1 MLKRFLCLL
10 TVLLLLPAAC
20 LAQEF
25 VMAGFDGQDSAKD
38 WAANDFFVRMQE
50 RTGVGFTF
58 QEYNDAAK
66 WQAAKDAM
74 FAEGGSLPDVLFK
87 AALTS
92 DELVHYTD
100 SGQLID
106 LLPLLPENAPNLWA
120 LLQENPDW
128 LAAITLPNGK
138 VGALPMIQTLSTQN
152 TMWINQ
158 TWLDELHLDKPTDME
173 SLIKVLR
180 AFRDRDPNTNG
191 KSDET
196 PFLFIG
202 PWELKFFSHAYG
214 VVVNDYNLYLDD
226 AGQVHYWPLEDSF
239 AAFLA
244 DMRTLYAEG
253 LLDPDGFI
261 TADSLRLV
269 TDEKAAITYGA
280 FFAPTPLY
288 LLPLDHCTNYVAL
301 EPLIAADGTR
311 LYRDL
316 NGQIS
321 RGTFAITSACP
332 DPAALLRWVD
342 ILYTEEG
349 SIEAMVGKE
358 GDCWEYAGD
367 GTWNWHSDD
376 ETMARISS
384 GEISI
389 TDTGEMPLLFPKA
402 FNASFGDKA
411 INHVTTQCDVLTP
424 YLRMA
429 FPYYT
434 LTADQRAQ
442 VKPLQQELG
451 RYVDVAIANFV
462 LGETPINDQTLTQFR
477 EGLNQLGAAEM
488 TAFWQS
494 VADSLH
500 P

>member
-1 MLKRFLCLL
+1 MLKRILCLL
-10 TVLLLLPAAC
+10 TVLMLLPAAC

-25 VMAGFDGQDSAKD
+25 VMAGFDGQESAKD
-38 WAANDFFVRMQE
+38 WASNDFFTRMQE
-50 RTGVGFTF
+50 RTGLSFSF
-58 QEYNDAAK
+58 QEYTDSAK

-74 FAEGGSLPDVLFK
+74 FAEGGQLPDVLFK

-92 DELVHYTD
+92 DELIRYTD
-100 SGQLID
+100 GGQLID
-106 LLPLLPENAPNLWA
+106 LLPLLPEHAPNLWA
-120 LLQENPDW
+120 LLEQNPQW
-128 LAAITLPNGK
+128 LSAITLPNGK
-138 VGALPMIQTLSTQN
+138 VGALPMIQTLSTQDAI
-152 TMWINQ
+152 WINQ
-158 TWLDELHLDKPTDME
+158 KWLDTLHLDKPTDME

-180 AFRDRDPNTNG
+180 AFRDYDPNQNG
-191 KSDET
+191 KNDEI

-214 VVVNDYNLYLDD
+214 VVANDYNLYLDD

-239 AAFLA
+239 AAFLT
-244 DMRTLYAEG
+244 DMRALYAEG
-253 LLDPDGFI
+253 LLDPNGFS

-269 TDEKAAITYGA
+269 TDEKAAVTYGA

-288 LLPLDHCTNYVAL
+288 LLPLDHCADYVVL
-301 EPLIAADGTR
+301 EPLTAPDGSR
-311 LYRDL
+311 VYRDL

-321 RGTFAITSACP
+321 RGTFAITSACA

-349 SIEAMVGKE
+349 AIEAMVGKE
-358 GDCWEYAGD
+358 GDCWDYAAD
-367 GTWNWHSDD
+367 GTWNWHEDN
-376 ETMARISS
+376 ETMSRIAGGSV
-384 GEISI
+384 SI

-411 INHVTTQCDVLTP
+411 VSHVTNQCDVLTP
-424 YLRMA
+424 YLKMA

-434 LTADQRAQ
+434 LTAAQREQ

-451 RYVDVAIANFV
+451 RTVDIAIANFV
-462 LGETPINDQTLTQFR
+462 LGETPINEETLSQFR
-477 EGLNQLGAAEM
+477 DELNRLGAAEL

-494 VADSLH
+494 VADTLN

>member
-10 TVLLLLPAAC
+10 TALLLLPAAC
-20 LAQEF
+20 FAQEF
-25 VMAGFDGQDSAKD
+25 VMAGFDGQESAKD
-38 WAANDFFVRMQE
+38 WASNDFFTRMQE

-74 FAEGGSLPDVLFK
+74 FAEGGQLPDVLFK

-92 DELVHYTD
+92 DELIRYTD

-128 LAAITLPNGK
+128 LSAITLPNGK
-138 VGALPMIQTLSTQN
+138 VGALPMIQTLPTQN
-152 TMWINQ
+152 AMWINQ
-158 TWLDELHLDKPTDME
+158 KWLEDLHLDKPTDME
-173 SLIKVLR
+173 SLVKALK
-180 AFRDRDPNTNG
+180 AFKERDPNANG
-191 KSDET
+191 KNDEI

-214 VVVNDYNLYLDD
+214 VVANDYNIYLDD

-239 AAFLA
+239 AAFLTDLRA
-244 DMRTLYAEG
+244 LYAEG
-253 LLDPDGFI
+253 LLDPNGFD

-269 TDEKAAITYGA
+269 TDEKATITYGA

-288 LLPLDHCTNYVAL
+288 LLPLDHCQNYVVL
-301 EPLIAADGTR
+301 EPLTAADGTQV
-311 LYRDL
+311 YRDL
-316 NGQIS
+316 HGQIS
-321 RGTFAITSACP
+321 RGTFAITSACA

-349 SIEAMVGKE
+349 AIEAMVGKE

-376 ETMARISS
+376 ETMYRISS

-402 FNASFGDKA
+402 FNGSFGDKSISHITA
-411 INHVTTQCDVLTP
+411 QCDVLSP

-442 VKPLQQELG
+442 VNPLQQELG
-451 RYVDVAIANFV
+451 RYVDTAIANFV
-462 LGETPINDQTLTQFR
+462 LGETPINEQTLAQFQ

-494 VADSLH
+494 IADSLN